1 MNVTRRFASLVPA
14 LCLGGAVVLWGTSFV
29 ATKVALRSFSPM
41 TVIWLRMMI
50 ATVAFAPFWPRIAK
64 PEYRRGDWKLLA
76 VTALLMPCTYYALEG
91 YAIRYTTSSQAG
103 VISAIVPLL
112 VSAGAWMFLKE
123 RVGARAAIA
132 IAVSLGGVAML
143 SFGATAGGTAP
154 NPALGNTLE
163 LLAMVAA
170 AGSQLVIK
178 HLSSRYGPW
187 LLTGM
192 QAVIGAVFFLPGAIT
207 SGPSLWTNATPLGW
221 ASVAYLGIMVSLV
234 AFGLYNTALAKLPAS
249 RASLSINLVPAV
261 AVVAG
266 WLALRESL
274 TSLQFAACAIIV
286 GAVVWGESGP
296 GPHAVPLP
304 AGAAADA
311 GMPGMDPLPGAS
323 PPPEAH
329 NDEA

>member
-1 MNVTRRFASLVPA
+1 MNRRFASLVPA
-14 LCLGGAVVLWGTSFV
+14 LCLGGAVLFWGTSFV

-41 TVIWLRMMI
+41 TVIWLRMMV

-64 PEYRRGDWKLLA
+64 PRYQRGDWKLLA
-76 VTALLMPCTYYALEG
+76 VTALLMPCLYYALEG
-91 YAIRYTTSSQAG
+91 YAILYTTSSQAG

-112 VSAGAWMFLKE
+112 VSAGAWLFLRE
-123 RVGARAAIA
+123 RVGVRAAVAIA
-132 IAVSLGGVAML
+132 ISLGGVAML
-143 SFGATAGGTAP
+143 SFGGAAGGTAP

-192 QAVIGAVFFLPGAIT
+192 QAVVGAVFFLPGALA
-207 SGPSLWTNATPLGW
+207 SGPSNWAHATPEGW

-261 AVVAG
+261 ALIAG
-266 WLALRESL
+266 WLALKESL
-274 TSLQFAACAIIV
+274 TALQFVACSAIV

-296 GPHAVPLP
+296 GEHAVPLP
-304 AGAAADA
+304 AGATADA
-311 GMPGMDPLPGAS
+311 GVPEMDPLPE
-323 PPPEAH
+323 PPPAVIEPDDA
-329 NDEA
+329 

>member
-1 MNVTRRFASLVPA
+1 MDRRFESLVPA
-14 LCLGGAVVLWGTSFV
+14 LCLGGAVLFWGTSFV
-29 ATKVALRSFSPM
+29 ATKIALRSFSPM
-41 TVIWLRMMI
+41 TVIWLRMMV

-64 PEYRRGDWKLLA
+64 PKYQRGDWKLLA
-76 VTALLMPCTYYALEG
+76 LTALLMPCMYYALEG

-112 VSAGAWMFLKE
+112 VSAGAWLFLKE
-123 RVGARAAIA
+123 RVGVRAAVA

-143 SFGATAGGTAP
+143 SFGAAAGGTAP

-170 AGSQLVIK
+170 AGSQLVLK

-192 QAVIGAVFFLPGAIT
+192 QAVVGGVFFLPGALA
-207 SGPSLWTNATPLGW
+207 SGPSTWSRATPAGW

-261 AVVAG
+261 ALIAG
-266 WLALRESL
+266 WVALRETL
-274 TSLQFAACAIIV
+274 TALQFAACAVIV
-286 GAVVWGESGP
+286 GAVVWGESGS
-296 GPHAVPLP
+296 GEHAVPLP

-311 GMPGMDPLPGAS
+311 GLPGMQHLPEPPS
-323 PPPEAH
+323 PEDAVPENA
-329 NDEA
+329 

>member
-1 MNVTRRFASLVPA
+1 MNRRFASLVPA
-14 LCLGGAVVLWGTSFV
+14 LCLGAAVLFWGTSFV
-29 ATKVALRSFSPM
+29 ATKIALRSFSPM
-41 TVIWLRMMI
+41 TVIWLRMMV
-50 ATVAFAPFWPRIAK
+50 ATVAFAPFWPKVSK

-76 VTALLMPCTYYALEG
+76 LTGLLMPCLYYALEG

-112 VSAGAWMFLKE
+112 VSAGAWLFLRE

-143 SFGATAGGTAP
+143 SFGAAAGGTAP
-154 NPALGNTLE
+154 NPGLGNTLE

-192 QAVIGAVFFLPGAIT
+192 QAVVGAVFFLPGALA
-207 SGPSLWTNATPLGW
+207 SGPSMWSRATPAAW

-234 AFGLYNTALAKLPAS
+234 AFGLYNTALARLPAS

-261 AVVAG
+261 ALIAG

-274 TSLQFAACAIIV
+274 TTLQFGACVVIV

-296 GPHAVPLP
+296 GEHAVPLP
-304 AGAAADA
+304 VGATADA
-311 GMPGMDPLPGAS
+311 GIPGVDSLLGAS
-323 PPPEAH
+323 PRLEAPI
-329 NDEA
+329 DEA